1 MQQIRLGSGLNR
13 PSKSKAA
20 GLSEPRAPPSQRLR
34 AARADRAK
42 QLATKA
48 IEKIIDRGTQ
58 PEDRIERKRRL
69 TKGPMEFRDTRVD
82 WPKAKGK

>member
-1 MQQIRLGSGLNR
+1 M
-13 PSKSKAA
+13 
-20 GLSEPRAPPSQRLR
+20 R